1 MRVPAKSLMPWEHF
15 RAEGR
20 VWEVAGMPVRFAD
33 IVAVPARD
41 PENRK
46 GKQSTITFQ
55 EWEMVEL
62 EGKWES
68 E

>member
-1 MRVPAKSLMPWEHF
+1 MRIPAKDLMPWEHF
-15 RAEGR
+15 RADGR
-20 VWEVAGMPVRFAD
+20 VWEVAGMPVRFANV
-33 IVAVPARD
+33 VAVPVRD

-46 GKQSTITFQ
+46 HSGTTITFQ

-62 EGKWES
+62 EGEWES